1 MVRYRNCAVN
11 CSHFFFPAALP
22 FLFVLRS
29 GWIHEHRGISN
40 QTKEHDCSCVCPVF
54 KTVFFSPPQVVQ
66 GEAEVVI
73 TEMTAGIGIL
83 EGGILAVLG
92 TEIMVE
98 GLTTDQI
105 KHLAQIRRMEAM
117 GPITA
122 AMVSAGAATMV
133 MDSPTLATAKQE
145 PLEPRTTSRPN
156 SLLPVSLAH
165 RLALV
170 TPLSPSPRHRLHSS
184 ILLRWCPTPC
194 LLSSL
199 SKRTTYLKEVIYC
212 FLSCFKFYR

>member
-1 MVRYRNCAVN
+1 M
-11 CSHFFFPAALP
+11 
-22 FLFVLRS
+22 
-29 GWIHEHRGISN
+29 
-40 QTKEHDCSCVCPVF
+40 
-54 KTVFFSPPQVVQ
+54 
-66 GEAEVVI
+66 I
-73 TEMTAGIGIL
+73 TGMTAGIGTP

-105 KHLAQIRRMEAM
+105 KPLAQIRRMEAM

-122 AMVSAGAATMV
+122 MVSAGAATMV
-133 MDSPTLATAKQE
+133 TDSPTLATANQE
-145 PLEPRTTSRPN
+145 PLEPRTTSRLN

-170 TPLSPSPRHRLHSS
+170 TPRSPSPRHRPHSS

-194 LLSSL
+194 LLSSH

-212 FLSCFKFYR
+212 FLSCFKFYRYPKFLYLLNRVTTLTSIRP

>member
-1 MVRYRNCAVN
+1 
-11 CSHFFFPAALP
+11 
-22 FLFVLRS
+22 
-29 GWIHEHRGISN
+29 
-40 QTKEHDCSCVCPVF
+40 
-54 KTVFFSPPQVVQ
+54 
-66 GEAEVVI
+66 
-73 TEMTAGIGIL
+73 MTAGIGTL

-105 KHLAQIRRMEAM
+105 KPLAQIRRMEAM
-117 GPITA
+117 GPIT

-133 MDSPTLATAKQE
+133 MDSPTLAIAKQE
-145 PLEPRTTSRPN
+145 PLAPRTTSRPH

-170 TPLSPSPRHRLHSS
+170 TLLSPSPRHRPHSS

-199 SKRTTYLKEVIYC
+199 SKRITYLKEVIYC
-212 FLSCFKFYR
+212 FLSFLSSIDNPKFLYLLNRVTTLTSIRPKDLQCSSSCCTLFPII